1 MSRLRLTGTV
11 MVIVGG
17 VVFLVALAF
26 LPYFSAGF
34 LGRLFREP
42 TLWDLTTRGP
52 VFLTVVGV
60 AAIVAAVGALLTD
73 EPVLLILASVFSF
86 YLLGSTFPVGS
97 ATYRLYGVGF
107 WIATAATFTMS
118 VGGILAVAGWRFA
131 RPS

>member
-1 MSRLRLTGTV
+1 MPRLRLIGTIL
-11 MVIVGG
+11 VILGG
-17 VVFLVALAF
+17 VVFLVALTL

-42 TLWDLTTRGP
+42 TLWDLTTREP
-52 VFLTVVGV
+52 VILTMVGV
-60 AAIVAAVGALLTD
+60 AAILAAVGALLTD

-86 YLLGSTFPVGS
+86 YLFGRIFPVGPV
-97 ATYRLYGVGF
+97 TYRLYGVGF

-118 VGGILAVAGWRFA
+118 VGGVLAVAGWRFA